1 MIMLMI
7 MNDEHFKAA
16 QKAVGNLQQVLLA
29 ARKVHTPAEYRSMS
43 EPILL
48 EIQQREQEI
57 LIYLSRT
64 GEEMALSQVQVD

>member
-1 MIMLMI
+1 M
-7 MNDEHFKAA
+7 MNISKRPKKQWETSNKSFSLHAM
-16 QKAVGNLQQVLLA
+16 
-29 ARKVHTPAEYRSMS
+29 VHTPAEYRSMS